1 MATWIKAGFWEELCK
16 PCKGYRGWLNLDSLI
31 DSKVPPAPYKSYVA
45 ILTQSGTGA
54 PTVDRLFNNT
64 LGGPV
69 TFSYDQVGEY
79 NINSS
84 GLFTTNKTVVFLG
97 PGRPVVT
104 PLLSGTTVASD
115 SLIKLYSSNA
125 SNVRTNSLFRE
136 LPIEI
141 RVYN

>member
-1 MATWIKAGFWEELCK
+1 MATWIKAGFWESLCK
-16 PCKGYRGWLNLDSLI
+16 NCKGYNGWLNLDSFI

-45 ILTQSGTGA
+45 IISQSGTNA
-54 PTVDRLFNNT
+54 PVVDTLLNND

-69 TFSYDQVGEY
+69 TFSYDQQGEY

-84 GLFTTNKTVVFLG
+84 GLFTSNKTVMFVG

-104 PLLSGTTVASD
+104 PLLLGTTVASN
-115 SLIKLYSSNA
+115 SLIKLYSTNT
-125 SNVRTNSLFRE
+125 SNVKTNSLIS
-136 LPIEI
+136 LVPIEI